1 MEANILGLVSFEI
14 PDSLV
19 DRMELHERCLQTFTS
34 PLSVTDLFSV
44 VRTRMIEEGFILE
57 PESSKITIG
66 RLGKSLVFVV
76 RNVDC
81 LSISGFS
88 STENMN
94 LVEVSGLHFQ
104 LDGRVRHIKNLI
116 RYEGRRES
124 IWEIEGLCGKSTMC
138 LIDQQLKSY
147 GFKNVWLWDIAGNPK
162 PHPMAWDFKVE
173 GTFGYLRFKAYGV
186 ALAQK
191 FRLELELV
199 DTSEVAPYSRTTDK
213 Q

>member
-1 MEANILGLVSFEI
+1 MKANIPSLMSFEI

-19 DRMELHERCLQTFTS
+19 DRVELHERCLHIFTS
-34 PLSVTDLFSV
+34 PFLVTDLFSV
-44 VRTRMIEEGFILE
+44 VRTRMIEEGFMLE
-57 PESSKITIG
+57 PELSKITIG

-76 RNVDC
+76 RNVDR
-81 LSISGFS
+81 LSIIGFS

-104 LDGRVRHIKNLI
+104 LDSRVHHIENLI

-162 PHPMAWDFKVE
+162 PHPLAWDYKVE

-186 ALAQK
+186 VIAQK
-191 FRLELELV
+191 FGLELELV
-199 DTSEVAPYSRTTDK
+199 DTTV
-213 Q
+213 